1 MLPTAKLVERFAGT
15 ATYQIP
21 SKDLVISSL
30 FEEME
35 ARKSEAHI
43 LSTLLI
49 LCTREQR
56 EQREQRLALVCMW
69 VTAEVRPK
77 QKKSLVWPVNWCS
90 NITDWGISQ
99 TSLED
104 VFLNIVRN
112 DEGTSMPSD

>member
-43 LSTLLI
+43 LSTFLT
-49 LCTREQR
+49 LCVRGRESERAER
-56 EQREQRLALVCMW
+56 ERLALVCM
-69 VTAEVRPK
+69 
-77 QKKSLVWPVNWCS
+77 
-90 NITDWGISQ
+90 
-99 TSLED
+99 
-104 VFLNIVRN
+104 
-112 DEGTSMPSD
+112 